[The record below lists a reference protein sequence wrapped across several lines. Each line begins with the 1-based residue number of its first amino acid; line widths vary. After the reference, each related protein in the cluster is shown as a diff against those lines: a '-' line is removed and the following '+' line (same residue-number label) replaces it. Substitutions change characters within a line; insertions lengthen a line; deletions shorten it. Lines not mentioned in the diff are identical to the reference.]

1 MATIEKILIATGG
14 TGGHIFPAYCLA
26 KNFLDKD
33 IDVIVTSDARGIKYL
48 KDFPQLKVIKINSST
63 INGKNLLRLIRSMFL
78 IFSSFCKSLFLL
90 FKKKPN
96 LIFGMGGY
104 SSFPVCLASK
114 FIGIPFVIYENNL
127 HIGKAN
133 KFLLPF
139 AKKIIVSY
147 ADLDGIPFKYRNKV
161 CEVGNIIRE
170 EIIKFPFQSSNKT
183 NKEKLA
189 ILVLGGSQAAKI
201 FAEKLPDIFK
211 KCVNSNINLKIFQQ
225 CLPTQNNDLENLYK
239 KLNIDYEIFNYS
251 KNIIKYFSITD
262 LAITRSGS
270 SMLAELL
277 NARIPFISV
286 PLPSSADNHQLKNA
300 IYYEKKGYSYLIEEK
315 YLDTKLFELIKKIND
330 ENLLDQIIK
339 TQAQYS
345 DKSVYKNVNNII
357 NEITNEKH

>member
-1 MATIEKILIATGG
+1 MVSIKKILIATGG
-14 TGGHIFPAYCLA
+14 TGGHIFPAYSLA
-26 KNFLDKD
+26 KNFLDQDK
-33 IDVIVTSDARGIKYL
+33 DVIVTSDARGIKYL
-48 KDFPQLKVIKINSST
+48 KDFPQLKVININSS
-63 INGKNLLRLIRSMFL
+63 IIDNKNFFRLIRSIFL
-78 IFSSFCKSLFLL
+78 IFFSFCKSLFLL
-90 FKKKPN
+90 LKRKPN

-147 ADLDGIPFKYRNKV
+147 AELDGIPFKYRNKV

-170 EIIKFPFQSSNKT
+170 EIIKFPIQSKDKT
-183 NKEKLA
+183 IKGKLA
-189 ILVLGGSQAAKI
+189 ILVIGGSQAAQI
-201 FAEKLPDIFK
+201 FAEKLPDIFE
-211 KCVNSNINLKIFQQ
+211 KCLSSNIKLKIFQQ
-225 CLPTQNNDLENLYK
+225 CLPAQNNDLENLYK
-239 KLNIDYEIFNYS
+239 NLNIDYEIFNYS
-251 KNIIKYFSITD
+251 KSIIKYFSMTD

-315 YLDTKLFELIKKIND
+315 HLTTRLFDLIKKIND
-330 ENLLDQIIK
+330 EKLLDQIIK

-357 NEITNEKH
+357 NEIINEKY